1 MKRAIILAAGK
12 GERLVSGLSFP
23 KPAKRVGGVPLIVRV
38 IRNLE
43 LARVDEVVVI
53 VGYMGDVLRNLL
65 SRYRFNLD
73 VRFVQ
78 NDEYEK
84 PNGTSLLK
92 ARAFVDGPTFV
103 LMSDHLWAP
112 ELIQPIDAFPLAEGE
127 AVLGIDFD
135 IPRCVDIPD
144 ATKVFLEGDRIVRI
158 SKELPEYHAL
168 DTGVFKITG
177 ALMDELARADG
188 PQGCSLSAGVQAL
201 AARGAMKAVSVGTA
215 MWVDVDTP
223 MAHAFAEQALARY
236 GERLAPLPAVP
247 AAVPAAALAAA
258 AR

>member
-1 MKRAIILAAGK
+1 MTKRAIILAAGK

-23 KPAKRVGGVPLIVRV
+23 KPLKRVGGTPLIVHA

-43 LARVDEVVVI
+43 HAGVEEVVVI
-53 VGYMGDVLRNLL
+53 TGYMSDVLRRGLE
-65 SRYRFNLD
+65 RHRFNLD
-73 VRFVQ
+73 VRYVQ

-92 ARAFVDGPTFV
+92 AKAFVDGPTFV

-112 ELIQPIDAFPLAEGE
+112 SLITPIDAYPLGADE

-144 ATKVFLEGDRIVRI
+144 ATKVFLDSAQSDRIVKI

-168 DTGVFKITG
+168 DTGVFKVTG
-177 ALMDELARADG
+177 ALFEELERANG
-188 PQGCSLSAGVQAL
+188 PEGCSLSAGVQAL
-201 AARGAMKAVSVGTA
+201 AKRGAMKAVSVGDA
-215 MWVDVDTP
+215 MWIDVDSP
-223 MAHAFAEQALARY
+223 AVHAFAEKALARY
-236 GERLAPLPAVP
+236 GSALA
-247 AAVPAAALAAA
+247 PAAAAQPVQAAV
-258 AR
+258 

>member
-12 GERLVSGLSFP
+12 GERLVNGLTFP
-23 KPAKRVGGVPLIVRV
+23 KPLKRVAGVPLIVRA

-43 LARVDEVVVI
+43 RAGVDEVVVI
-53 VGYMGDVLRNLL
+53 IGYLGDVLRGALE
-65 SRYRFNLD
+65 RYRFNLKLT
-73 VRFVQ
+73 FVV

-92 ARAFVDGPTFV
+92 AKAYVQGPTFV

-112 ELIQPIDAFPLAEGE
+112 QLIAPIDAYKLGADE

-144 ATKVFLEGDRIVRI
+144 ATKVFLDGEKIVKI

-168 DTGVFKITG
+168 DTGVFKITE
-177 ALMDELARADG
+177 ALMEALERADG
-188 PQGCSLSAGVQAL
+188 PQGCSLSNGVQAL

-215 MWVDVDTP
+215 MWIDVDTP
-223 MAHAFAEQALARY
+223 MAHAFAEESIARY
-236 GERLAPLPAVP
+236 GEALWPEPAV
-247 AAVPAAALAAA
+247 AAA
-258 AR
+258 AVRSARR

>member
-12 GERLVSGLSFP
+12 GERLVNGLSFP
-23 KPAKRVGGVPLIVRV
+23 KPLKRVGGVPLIVRA

-43 LARVDEVVVI
+43 RAGVDEVVVI
-53 VGYMGDVLRNLL
+53 IGYLGDVLRTALTRHAFGL
-65 SRYRFNLD
+65 KLT
-73 VRFVQ
+73 FVE

-92 ARAFVDGPTFV
+92 AKAFVQGPTFV
-103 LMSDHLWAP
+103 LMSDHLWGPA
-112 ELIQPIDAFPLAEGE
+112 LITPIDAYPLASDE

-135 IPRCVDIPD
+135 IERCVDIPD
-144 ATKVFLEGDRIVRI
+144 ATKVFLNGERIVRI

-177 ALMDELARADG
+177 ALIEALERADG
-188 PQGCSLSAGVQAL
+188 PNGCSLSQGVQTL
-201 AARGAMKAVSVGTA
+201 AARGAMKAVSVGPA
-215 MWVDVDTP
+215 MWIDVDTP
-223 MAHAFAEQALARY
+223 LAHAFAEQSLARY
-236 GERLAPLPAVP
+236 GE
-247 AAVPAAALAAA
+247 ALWPVSPTPRVAA

>member
-12 GERLVSGLSFP
+12 GERLVNGLTFP
-23 KPAKRVGGVPLIVRV
+23 KPLKRVAGVPLIVRA

-43 LARVDEVVVI
+43 RAGVDEVVVI
-53 VGYMGDVLRNLL
+53 VGYLGDVLRSALE
-65 SRYRFNLD
+65 RYRFNTKLT
-73 VRFVQ
+73 FVV
-78 NDEYEK
+78 NDEFEK

-92 ARAFVDGPTFV
+92 AKAYVQGPTFV

-112 ELIQPIDAFPLAEGE
+112 QLIGPIDAFKLGRDE

-144 ATKVFLEGDRIVRI
+144 ATKVFLDGERIVRI

-168 DTGVFKITG
+168 DTGVFKITE
-177 ALMDELARADG
+177 ALMEELEKANG

-201 AARGAMKAVSVGTA
+201 AARGAMKAISVGTA
-215 MWVDVDTP
+215 MWIDVDTP
-223 MAHAFAEQALARY
+223 MAHTFAEECIARY
-236 GERLAPLPAVP
+236 GENLWPEPALVASG
-247 AAVPAAALAAA
+247 AASVRS
-258 AR
+258 ARR

>member
-23 KPAKRVGGVPLIVRV
+23 KPLKRVGGVPLIVRA

-43 LARVDEVVVI
+43 RAGIDEVVVI
-53 VGYMGDVLRNLL
+53 VGYMGDVLRRGLARH
-65 SRYRFNLD
+65 SFKLD
-73 VRFVQ
+73 VRFVE

-92 ARAFVDGPTFV
+92 AKAFVQGPTFV

-112 ELIQPIDAFPLAEGE
+112 ELILPIDQFALGADE

-135 IPRCVDIPD
+135 IERCVDIPD
-144 ATKVFLEGDRIVRI
+144 ATKVQLDGDRIVKI
-158 SKELPEYHAL
+158 SKELPAYDAL
-168 DTGVFKITG
+168 DTGVFKITP
-177 ALMDELARADG
+177 ALIEALERADG
-188 PQGCSLSAGVQAL
+188 PNGCSLSQGVQAL
-201 AARGAMKAVSVGTA
+201 ARRGAMKAVSVGSA

-223 MAHAFAEQALARY
+223 MAHAFAEKALANF
-236 GERLAPLPAVP
+236 GDSLTALPQIAR
-247 AAVPAAALAAA
+247 AAG

>member
-23 KPAKRVGGVPLIVRV
+23 KPLKRVGGVPLIVHA

-43 LARVDEVVVI
+43 RAGVDEVVVI
-53 VGYMGDVLRNLL
+53 TGYMSDVLRAGL
-65 SRYRFNLD
+65 SRHRFRLD
-73 VRFVQ
+73 LRFVD
-78 NDEYEK
+78 NPEYEK

-92 ARAFVDGPTFV
+92 AKAFVDGPTFV

-112 ELIQPIDAFPLAEGE
+112 ELIEPIDAYPLGTDE

-135 IPRCVDIPD
+135 VPRCIDIPD
-144 ATKVFLEGDRIVRI
+144 ATKVLLEGDRIVKI

-168 DTGVFKITG
+168 DTGVFKVTG
-177 ALMDELARADG
+177 ALMEALEQAEG
-188 PQGCSLSAGVQAL
+188 PAGCSLSQGVQAL
-201 AARGAMKAVSVGTA
+201 ARRGAMKAVSVGNA

-223 MAHAFAEQALARY
+223 MAHAFAERALARY
-236 GERLAPLPAVP
+236 GVALAPMPKVAQVAVGG
-247 AAVPAAALAAA
+247 
-258 AR
+258 

>member
-12 GERLVSGLSFP
+12 GERLVNGLTFP
-23 KPAKRVGGVPLIVRV
+23 KPLKRVAGVPLIVRA

-43 LARVDEVVVI
+43 RAGVDEVVVI
-53 VGYMGDVLRNLL
+53 VGYLGDVLRGALE
-65 SRYRFNLD
+65 RYRFNLKLT
-73 VRFVQ
+73 FVV
-78 NDEYEK
+78 NDEFEK

-92 ARAFVDGPTFV
+92 AKAYVQGPTFV

-112 ELIQPIDAFPLAEGE
+112 QLIAPIDAFKLGNDE

-144 ATKVFLEGDRIVRI
+144 ATKVFLDGERIVRI

-168 DTGVFKITG
+168 DTGVFKITE
-177 ALMDELARADG
+177 ALIEALERAEG
-188 PQGCSLSAGVQAL
+188 PQGCSLSHGVQAL

-215 MWVDVDTP
+215 MWIDVDTP
-223 MAHAFAEQALARY
+223 MAHAFAEESLARY
-236 GERLAPLPAVP
+236 GENLWPEPAV
-247 AAVPAAALAAA
+247 AASAVRS
-258 AR
+258 ARR

>member
-23 KPAKRVGGVPLIVRV
+23 KPLKRVGGIPLIVHA

-43 LARVDEVVVI
+43 QAGIDEVVVI
-53 VGYMGDVLRNLL
+53 TGYMSEVLRRGLG
-65 SRYRFNLD
+65 RYRFQVGL
-73 VRFVQ
+73 RFVE
-78 NDEYEK
+78 NTEYDK

-92 ARAFVDGPTFV
+92 AKAFVQGPTFV

-112 ELIQPIDAFPLAEGE
+112 SLIEPIDAFPLAADE

-144 ATKVFLEGDRIVRI
+144 ATKVRLDGDRIVQI
-158 SKELPEYHAL
+158 SKELPTYDAL
-168 DTGVFKITG
+168 DTGVFKVTE
-177 ALMDELARADG
+177 ALIEALERADG
-188 PQGCSLSAGVQAL
+188 PQGCSLSQGVQAL
-201 AARGAMKAVSVGTA
+201 AERGAMKAVSVGSA

-223 MAHAFAEQALARY
+223 MAHAFAEKAFARY
-236 GERLAPLPAVP
+236 GSALVP
-247 AAVPAAALAAA
+247 QPQVARAAMGG
-258 AR
+258 

>member
-1 MKRAIILAAGK
+1 MTKRAIILAAGK

-23 KPAKRVGGVPLIVRV
+23 KPLKRVGGTPLIVHA
-38 IRNLE
+38 IHNLE
-43 LARVDEVVVI
+43 RAGVDEVVVI
-53 VGYMGDVLRNLL
+53 TGYMSEVLKRGL
-65 SRYRFNLD
+65 SRHRFNLD
-73 VRFVQ
+73 VRYVQ

-92 ARAFVDGPTFV
+92 AKAFVDGPTFV

-112 ELIQPIDAFPLAEGE
+112 ALISPIDAYALGSDE

-144 ATKVFLEGDRIVRI
+144 ATKVLLASTTGDQIVQI

-168 DTGVFKITG
+168 DTGVFKVTG
-177 ALMDELARADG
+177 ALFEELERANG

-201 AARGAMKAVSVGTA
+201 AKRGAMKAVSVGDA

-223 MAHAFAEQALARY
+223 MAHAFAERALARY
-236 GERLAPLPAVP
+236 GAALA
-247 AAVPAAALAAA
+247 PAAAAALPIQA
-258 AR
+258 AI

>member
-12 GERLVSGLSFP
+12 GERLVNGLTFP
-23 KPAKRVGGVPLIVRV
+23 KPLKRVAGVPLIVRA

-43 LARVDEVVVI
+43 RAGVDEVVVI
-53 VGYMGDVLRNLL
+53 IGYLGDVLKTAL
-65 SRYRFNLD
+65 SRYRFDLKLT
-73 VRFVQ
+73 FVE
-78 NDEYEK
+78 NDEYDK

-92 ARAFVDGPTFV
+92 AKAYVQGPTFV

-112 ELIQPIDAFPLAEGE
+112 QLIAPIDAFKLKSDE

-135 IPRCVDIPD
+135 IQRCVDIPD
-144 ATKVFLEGDRIVRI
+144 ATKVFLEGERIVRI

-168 DTGVFKITG
+168 DTGVFKITE
-177 ALMDELARADG
+177 ALIEALERADG

-215 MWVDVDTP
+215 MWIDVDTP
-223 MAHAFAEQALARY
+223 MAHAFAEESIARY
-236 GERLAPLPAVP
+236 GDNLWPEPAV
-247 AAVPAAALAAA
+247 AAASVRS
-258 AR
+258 ARG

>member
-23 KPAKRVGGVPLIVRV
+23 KPLKRVGGVPLIVRA

-43 LARVDEVVVI
+43 RAGVDEVVVI
-53 VGYMGDVLRNLL
+53 VGYMGDVLRRGLA
-65 SRYRFNLD
+65 RHAFRLD
-73 VRFVQ
+73 VRFVV
-78 NDEYEK
+78 NDEFDK

-92 ARAFVDGPTFV
+92 AKAFVEEPTFV

-112 ELIQPIDAFPLAEGE
+112 ELILPIDAFPLGDDE

-135 IPRCVDIPD
+135 IDRCVDIPD
-144 ATKVFLEGDRIVRI
+144 ATKVALDGERIVKI
-158 SKELPEYHAL
+158 SKELPTYDAL
-168 DTGVFKITG
+168 DTGVFKITP
-177 ALMDELARADG
+177 ALIEALERADG
-188 PQGCSLSAGVQAL
+188 PNGVSLSQGVQAL
-201 AARGAMKAVSVGTA
+201 AKRGAMKAVSVGSA

-223 MAHAFAEQALARY
+223 MAHAFAERALANY
-236 GERLAPLPAVP
+236 GVSLAPVRQLARSAV
-247 AAVPAAALAAA
+247 A